1 MMLVSDAQIY
11 LFIHIIIHDVDTSN
25 AADQNVDG
33 DNIVEL
39 EDV

>member
-1 MMLVSDAQIY
+1 MLVSDAQIY
-11 LFIHIIIHDVDTSN
+11 LFIHIIIHVVDNSN
-25 AADQNVDG
+25 AADHNIDG